1 MKLVAREQVKIVK
14 GMPEAYSTKTLINA
28 FIKHTA
34 ASRKEMYS
42 AQMLSM
48 TIPRRAETP
57 KSDSSLG
64 PAILTKSSCVQVLRD
79 TKIKILGRFKYD
91 LDTTVFYEHE
101 GVIKMLDFHPYDY
114 SRDWG
119 VANISDLIN
128 EDIPLNEEIEIGEY
142 PFRIEAIDSYN
153 PSTDTVGYGRNLRVI
168 TSIDRKNEEDGTYIS
183 DKVLKDFTCIKR
195 RVIELKID
203 DVFVKG
209 FGNSI
214 FPKVGDIIKSDKLVT
229 LVKASK
235 YKTISSIGEA
245 TMEDDTLVLAPG
257 SFISRLDVISNVP
270 IQNEELEGYRLKR
283 LNHRREIYEFLKR
296 LDSSRFDSMVS
307 RVMDDYKYETFR
319 DREID
324 YDRPM
329 IRISL
334 CRVDVPGVGSKYTTT
349 AGGKFT
355 VDGIFRHGDYL
366 DDRGEPIDLI
376 LSASSIVKRENYS
389 TPYFEKHI
397 NAINLHLHRCV
408 KEGRLSPEK
417 LYDIVRSIYTI
428 AGEDQL
434 RCFDRMCLTYDEL
447 FQLYASDVPKYI
459 DMPESCVSDINMFAN
474 IQRVLI
480 NHGVPREDSIIK
492 FKGIPLTS
500 KHEVGIIFVIKLLN
514 DVEFG
519 AQMSG
524 LVEVDTRGY
533 PLDNSNTR
541 LTGRSYWNVKPGKF
555 SDLALNLLVNLL
567 KNEYVHVLLNEVDNF
582 SMNEYMNAIGAE
594 FMLTSNRD
602 MSALSGDDLV
612 DEDYDEYDEYIES
625 NDEVDDYDY
634 DDE

>member
-480 NHGVPREDSIIK
+480 NHGVPREDSVIK